1 MARKR
6 GFWEPKCFSLFYS
19 NLYLGSGQSGL
30 VRPLSQIPG
39 PSGRRGLRRSISGGN
54 ISILGLP
61 GHGPSQP
68 GQEFGQPEQGFGQP
82 GQGLSKLGQS
92 LGLPGQNGQ
101 KTGKY

>member
-1 MARKR
+1 M
-6 GFWEPKCFSLFYS
+6 FYS
-19 NLYLGSGQSGL
+19 NLYLGGGQSGL
-30 VRPLSQIPG
+30 VRPPSQIPG
-39 PSGRRGLRRSISGGN
+39 PPGRRGLRRSISGGN
-54 ISILGLP
+54 ISLLGLP

-68 GQEFGQPEQGFGQP
+68 GQEFGQP